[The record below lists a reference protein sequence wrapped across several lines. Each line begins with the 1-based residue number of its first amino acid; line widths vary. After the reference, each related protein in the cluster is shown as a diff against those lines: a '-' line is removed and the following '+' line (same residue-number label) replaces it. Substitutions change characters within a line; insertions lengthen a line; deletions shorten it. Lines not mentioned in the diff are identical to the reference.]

1 MDDIQKKIEELEDE
15 QCAELLVKQVE
26 ERVTYQCLHILD
38 HCNTLEEAK
47 RKSKHCLK
55 INPHPL
61 RTLTPAESAFSLL
74 FKLCLIYGI
83 I

>member
-26 ERVTYQCLHILD
+26 ERVTYQCLKKL
-38 HCNTLEEAK
+38 K

>member
-26 ERVTYQCLHILD
+26 ARVTYQCLHILD

-47 RKSKHCLK
+47 KKGIGPILWVV
-55 INPHPL
+55 
-61 RTLTPAESAFSLL
+61 LL
-74 FKLCLIYGI
+74 HECWST
-83 I
+83 

>member
-47 RKSKHCLK
+47 KVDQALNGHKPKAWR
-55 INPHPL
+55 
-61 RTLTPAESAFSLL
+61 
-74 FKLCLIYGI
+74 
-83 I
+83 

>member
-26 ERVTYQCLHILD
+26 ERITYQCLHILD

-47 RKSKHCLK
+47 KKIEALLK
-55 INPHPL
+55 D
-61 RTLTPAESAFSLL
+61 
-74 FKLCLIYGI
+74 
-83 I
+83 